1 MLSSS
6 THKAWFACAAV
17 DRAAV
22 LRSVSQ
28 KQHRPSSADDFAQKQ
43 ARPASADDLAL
54 LQRAS
59 EHELQA
65 LEDPKPYRYQET
77 LDWNWGSETRSV
89 VETPEGRVD
98 RIVLFNGE
106 PLSPD
111 QQAKQQHRLEKLL
124 SDHDAVKNELKDQK
138 SETQRR
144 ARIVKAFPKAFFF
157 DFAGRDKG
165 LLRFDFRPDPDFS
178 PKDRE
183 TQMYR
188 GMEGSV
194 WIQPVQERIVRIEG
208 VLVKDVNFGWGIV
221 GHLNKGGT
229 YEIAQTQLSPGHW
242 RITLLDV
249 DLKGK
254 TFLIVLGERLDGLA
268 VGSGGGQATRL
279 PGHLLA
285 VRGRHG
291 IPRLPAL
298 LDRGLVSADRPV
310 SGPDLLLRR
319 PARMGAARRAGEV
332 VARGAGSTRPG
343 LLVLAGITAGAAPLE
358 ERVLLQ
364 VAGVRLGQ
372 ELVVGADLRRLAVLL
387 GDLRFHDPPLGRA
400 ILSLLCA

>member
-1 MLSSS
+1 MVRPDRAPTANPHRSNKAPIKHGLSALLLIGLLS
-6 THKAWFACAAV
+6 CAAF
-17 DRAAV
+17 A
-22 LRSVSQ
+22 Q
-28 KQHRPSSADDFAQKQ
+28 KQHRPSSADDSAQRKQ
-43 ARPASADDLAL
+43 RPASADDLAL
-54 LQRAS
+54 IQRAS

-65 LEDPKPYRYQET
+65 LEDPKPYGYQET

-89 VETPEGRVD
+89 IETSEGRAD

-144 ARIVKAFPKAFFF
+144 ARIVKAFPMAFFF
-157 DFAGRDKG
+157 DYAGVEKG
-165 LLRFDFRPDPDFS
+165 LVRFDFRPEPDFS

-194 WIQPVQERIVRIEG
+194 WIEPVQERIVRIEG

-221 GHLNKGGT
+221 GHLNKGGI
-229 YEIAQTQLSPGHW
+229 YEITQTQLSPGHW

-254 TFLIVLGERLDGLA
+254 TFLINSFRFKRKETNSRFHLVTSDMTYQEA
-268 VGSGGGQATRL
+268 VEE
-279 PGHLLA
+279 LLA
-285 VRGRHG
+285 DPTLSGREKTG
-291 IPRLPAL
+291 KQRTPPRQT
-298 LDRGLVSADRPV
+298 VK
-310 SGPDLLLRR
+310 
-319 PARMGAARRAGEV
+319 
-332 VARGAGSTRPG
+332 
-343 LLVLAGITAGAAPLE
+343 
-358 ERVLLQ
+358 
-364 VAGVRLGQ
+364 
-372 ELVVGADLRRLAVLL
+372 
-387 GDLRFHDPPLGRA
+387 
-400 ILSLLCA
+400 